1 MRTHNRPTPEGA
13 WDHDVPH
20 DLEDKAS
27 ISTFQLLSRYRQALA
42 WQPILSSKEN
52 FKMNGEQIGGTVR
65 TFLML
70 VTGWVVG
77 SGFMPAELW
86 AQIVP
91 ALAGIAVWAWSMWS
105 KTPANQ
111 ISSTAKLSEVTKV
124 VTTKDIAKA
133 DASTKVT
140 AS

>member
-1 MRTHNRPTPEGA
+1 MTINRPSPEGA
-13 WDHDVPH
+13 WDHEIPS
-20 DLEDKAS
+20 DLEDQAS
-27 ISTFQLLSRYRQALA
+27 ISSRLLPPHAHYILA
-42 WQPILSSKEN
+42 GKPILSSKEN

-65 TFLML
+65 TFLTL
-70 VTGWVVG
+70 LTGWVVG
-77 SGFMPAELW
+77 SGVMPAELW

-91 ALAGIAVWAWSMWS
+91 VAAGLAVWAWSMWA
-105 KTPANQ
+105 KTATSQ

-133 DASTKVT
+133 DPNSKVT